1 MTRVL
6 AARLGQAIAVVGIV
20 VTLCF
25 ALIRLAP
32 GDPFFAA
39 LDQPG
44 VPPEA
49 AQAMRESFG
58 YDRPLHEQYL
68 RFLGGLARG
77 DLGWSHSRGR
87 PVTDVIAALL
97 PNTLLL
103 VGTGLLVG
111 VLLGVTL
118 GAWQGWRAESRLAT
132 LSDRA
137 LLALSSIPEF
147 VLALLMAMLFALELR
162 WLPVSGMRS
171 EGVTAFGDLLRHLVL
186 PAGTLAVM
194 VAAVLAR
201 HQRAAMRSV
210 RDAEFIRAAR
220 ASGIGERRVLFR
232 HALRNAIAPVLT
244 VLGVMLG
251 ALAGGTVLIERVFD
265 WPGMGRAILEAV
277 GQRDYPLV
285 AGAVLVTSVA
295 VTLATLLADLAVAW
309 ADPRL
314 RNRL

>member
-6 AARLGQAIAVVGIV
+6 VIRLAQAIAVVGIV

-44 VPPEA
+44 VPAEA
-49 AQAMRESFG
+49 AAAMRERFG
-58 YDRPLHEQYL
+58 YDQPLTVQYL
-68 RFLGGLARG
+68 RFIGNLAQG
-77 DLGWSHSRGR
+77 DLGWSHSRSR
-87 PVTDVIAALL
+87 PVHEVIAALL
-97 PNTLLL
+97 PNSLLL
-103 VGTGLLVG
+103 AGTGLLVG
-111 VLLGVTL
+111 TLVGVLL
-118 GAWQGWRAESRLAT
+118 GAWQGWRSESRLAT
-132 LSDRA
+132 LTDRVMLTVA
-137 LLALSSIPEF
+137 SVPEF
-147 VLALLMAMLFALELR
+147 VLALLLAMLFALELR

-171 EGVTAFGDLLRHLVL
+171 EGVAGLGDLLRHLVL

-220 ASGIGERRVLFR
+220 ASGIAERRVLLR
-232 HALRNAIAPVLT
+232 HALRNALAPVLT

-251 ALAGGTVLIERVFD
+251 AVAGGTVLIERVFD
-265 WPGMGRAILEAV
+265 WPGMGRAIVEAV

-285 AGAVLVTSVA
+285 VGAVMVTSIA
-295 VTLATLLADLAVAW
+295 VTLASLLADLAVAW

-314 RNRL
+314 RSRL